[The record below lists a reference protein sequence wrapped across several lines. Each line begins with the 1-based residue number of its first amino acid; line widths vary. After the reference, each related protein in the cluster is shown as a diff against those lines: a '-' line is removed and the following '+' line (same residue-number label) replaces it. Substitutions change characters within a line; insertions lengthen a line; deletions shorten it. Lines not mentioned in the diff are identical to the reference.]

1 MTKISF
7 QVQVIPGE
15 KKFKDF
21 QENLKTITETLSY
34 LQNAFPKIIEDI
46 KEPEDRY
53 EVEVIIAF
61 DADHIEA
68 PDGQKGFGVFDTDTG
83 RIYLA
88 ADIPEPE
95 ETLIE
100 TTAHEFMHYIQK
112 IKGKPYSEEEAEQFA
127 QAARYQVKRRIT
139 ESRAQTRTGRSIGRS
154 SMNPAQYVMSKKKR
168 RKIVH
173 GK

>member
-1 MTKISF
+1 MARISF
-7 QVQVIPGE
+7 TVTPITGE
-15 KKFKDF
+15 KSFKECR
-21 QENLKTITETLSY
+21 ENFETIMETLLY
-34 LQNAFPKIIEDI
+34 LQNAFPQIIEDME
-46 KEPEDRY
+46 KPEDRY
-53 EVEVIIAF
+53 GVDITIAF

-68 PDGQKGFGVFDTDTG
+68 PDGQKGFAAFDTENDK
-83 RIYLA
+83 IYIA
-88 ADIPEPE
+88 ADIPEAE

-139 ESRAQTRTGRSIGRS
+139 ENRAQMRTRRPIRRPSI
-154 SMNPAQYVMSKKKR
+154 NPAQYVMSKKKR